1 MPLIKWSARIF
12 NLIYRFGNNQP
23 WGMGGGIKRAADD
36 DYFDN
41 YKRSNFDRG
50 NFDSEDNR

>member
-1 MPLIKWSARIF
+1 
-12 NLIYRFGNNQP
+12 
-23 WGMGGGIKRAADD
+23 MGGGIKRAADD